1 MWIILRVSNFYPSHF
16 DVQHNNL
23 FQKVT
28 RLIEKFCKNRTRFV
42 DTAPSIC
49 THFRMASV
57 RLWFLLS
64 LGRCAAEALAE
75 ELLIW
80 TTGRGALGAET
91 LRAMPALPPLVAS
104 GTVADAVVTGVAVV
118 TADDVATPTGYIPML
133 CAVSPS
139 PVVDDTVE
147 VPVVPE
153 LGDGCLKTEEEYY
166 SRAEFMEEVAGKG
179 RFMPSITIG

>member
-1 MWIILRVSNFYPSHF
+1 
-16 DVQHNNL
+16 
-23 FQKVT
+23 
-28 RLIEKFCKNRTRFV
+28 
-42 DTAPSIC
+42 
-49 THFRMASV
+49 MASV

-64 LGRCAAEALAE
+64 LGRCAAEALTE

-91 LRAMPALPPLVAS
+91 LLAMPALPEATPEVAR

-153 LGDGCLKTEEEYY
+153 LGDGCLKTEEKCY
-166 SRAEFMEEVAGKG
+166 SRAGFMEEVAVKEEIYALHFY
-179 RFMPSITIG
+179 RMDVNIE

>member
-1 MWIILRVSNFYPSHF
+1 
-16 DVQHNNL
+16 
-23 FQKVT
+23 
-28 RLIEKFCKNRTRFV
+28 
-42 DTAPSIC
+42 
-49 THFRMASV
+49 MASV

-64 LGRCAAEALAE
+64 LGRCVAEALAE

-91 LRAMPALPPLVAS
+91 LRAMPALPATAPEVAS

-118 TADDVATPTGYIPML
+118 AVDDVATPTGYIPML
-133 CAVSPS
+133 CDVSPS

-153 LGDGCLKTEEEYY
+153 LGDGCLKREEKCY
-166 SRAEFMEEVAGKG
+166 SRAEEVFMEEVVIKEEIYAL
-179 RFMPSITIG
+179 RYFEEE